1 MQARTPNVT
10 SRTRSAGRRW
20 CRVIAPG
27 VALIAALIASGT
39 LAGCA
44 SPAGARK
51 DAELSGMCQFRACV
65 CVADDAPFWT
75 NTDMQPVLWD
85 ANGAATCP
93 TGQSLKLGSAKK

>member
-10 SRTRSAGRRW
+10 PRIHGCGRRW
-20 CRVIAPG
+20 RQVITPG

-65 CVADDAPFWT
+65 CVPDDAPFWT

-85 ANGAATCP
+85 TNGAATCP
-93 TGQSLKLGSAKK
+93 PGRSLKLGSAKK

>member
-10 SRTRSAGRRW
+10 PRIHGCGRSWRQ
-20 CRVIAPG
+20 VITPG

-44 SPAGARK
+44 PPAGARK

-65 CVADDAPFWT
+65 CVPDDAPFWT

-85 ANGAATCP
+85 TNGAATCP
-93 TGQSLKLGSAKK
+93 PGRSLKLGSAKK